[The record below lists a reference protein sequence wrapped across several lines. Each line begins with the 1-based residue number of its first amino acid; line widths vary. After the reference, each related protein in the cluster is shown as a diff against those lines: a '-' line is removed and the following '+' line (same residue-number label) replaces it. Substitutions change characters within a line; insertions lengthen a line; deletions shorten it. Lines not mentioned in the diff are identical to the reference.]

1 MNLVEGSDKV
11 ERILGRWPDFH
22 DAEVLSITLDRAPA
36 EAGPTVQIAVHA
48 FEMTKD
54 VDASGHYVLRNHV
67 LVTFVLHNA
76 EVVRLE
82 GFNQQNVLDGLSFT
96 KPEKPVADTM
106 VVEVELESS
115 FGVSAIF
122 QCARVEVVS
131 VEPCEPSKGGQA

>member
-1 MNLVEGSDKV
+1 MLFPVANQVIRSGTEAFSDFP
-11 ERILGRWPDFH
+11 RTRSFQR
-22 DAEVLSITLDRAPA
+22 S
-36 EAGPTVQIAVHA
+36 TVVKAA
-48 FEMTKD
+48 SND

-122 QCARVEVVS
+122 QCARGEVVS